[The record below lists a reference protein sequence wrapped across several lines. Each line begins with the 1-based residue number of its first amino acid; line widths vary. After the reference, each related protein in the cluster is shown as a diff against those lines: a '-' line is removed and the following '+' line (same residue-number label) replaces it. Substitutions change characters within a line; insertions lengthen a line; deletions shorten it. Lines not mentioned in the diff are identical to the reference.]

1 MGCDLVCARHLPDQS
16 DRLRDALRSGERG
29 IRRLRRVFHRHSTAA
44 RRIVPPLATLIVDLT
59 IPRPVGMGD
68 RVVDCAR
75 LESVCA
81 PKGHRGF
88 ESLPIRQPSLGAT
101 RKRRLTRRSKT
112 KAGLGPH
119 FSKHCVVVPPRLRL
133 GKPAAYFP
141 RSRRSK
147 IWNSWRNFTTL
158 PSGSTPRK
166 FTFG

>member
-1 MGCDLVCARHLPDQS
+1 MGRDLVCARHLPDQS

-44 RRIVPPLATLIVDLT
+44 RRIVPPFATLIVYLT
-59 IPRPVGMGD
+59 IPRSVGMGD

-88 ESLPIRQPSLGAT
+88 ESLPIRQPSAWSEGVNE
-101 RKRRLTRRSKT
+101 
-112 KAGLGPH
+112 GGPH
-119 FSKHCVVVPPRLRL
+119 FSKHCVVVAPRLRL